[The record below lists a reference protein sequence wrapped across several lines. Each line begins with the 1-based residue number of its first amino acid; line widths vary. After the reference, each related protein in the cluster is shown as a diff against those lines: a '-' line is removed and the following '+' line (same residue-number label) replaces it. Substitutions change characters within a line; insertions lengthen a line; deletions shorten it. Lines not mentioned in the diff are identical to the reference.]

1 MIKMISINDLLV
13 NPENYR
19 YTSVESQKEAI
30 DLIVS
35 DQKEKLLNL
44 AKHIME
50 NGLNPNDLVQVSPY
64 AHDKT
69 KYIVIEGNRRVVALK
84 LLNTPTL
91 VDISGYE
98 RLRDKFQAL
107 KTEFKDR
114 IIDSINCSVYADPS
128 DADKWIKLKHAGQ
141 SNGIGTVDWDAQQIQ
156 RFEEKVEGKSSV
168 ALQILN
174 FVKSSSQTPNDII
187 ANIGSVPI
195 TSLSRL
201 VADPDVR
208 RFIGIEVNN
217 GLVTSILPESEVLK
231 GLIKII
237 SDLLSPD
244 FKVKRIYT
252 KDDRQDYVKSFP
264 KKSTPDHSRL
274 ADKPW
279 LLNGISKAKPTNQ
292 PPRSTIS
299 KDRKTVIPRK
309 VKILITNSKVNAI
322 YEELKKL
329 DVNKFTNACAVL
341 LRVFVE
347 LSLDCYI
354 YSKKP
359 AKITINSKLREK
371 VQEISSLLESTGIVD
386 KYITKGVRDQ
396 VAIPNGVLSMDTLNA
411 YIHNPNYSPIATN
424 VVIAWDNIQVFM
436 ERLWADI

>member
-1 MIKMISINDLLV
+1 MTKLISINDLLV

-30 DLIVS
+30 DLIVM
-35 DQKEKLLNL
+35 DQKDKLLNL

-64 AHDKT
+64 AHDKS
-69 KYIVIEGNRRVVALK
+69 KYIVVEGNRRVVALK
-84 LLNTPTL
+84 VLHTPTL
-91 VDISGYE
+91 IDISGLE
-98 RLRDKFQAL
+98 RLRDKFLAL
-107 KTEFKDR
+107 KSEFKDH
-114 IIDSINCSVYADPS
+114 IIDSINCSVYTDPS

-174 FVKSSSQTPNDII
+174 FIKNSSVTPKEILD
-187 ANIGSVPI
+187 NIGSVPI

-201 VADPDVR
+201 IADPDVR
-208 RFIGIEVNN
+208 RFIGIEINN
-217 GLVTSILPESEVLK
+217 GLVTSVLPEVEVLK
-231 GLIKII
+231 GFIKII
-237 SDLLSPD
+237 SDLLSPE

-252 KDDRQDYVKSFP
+252 KDDRQDYIKTFS
-264 KKSTPDHSRL
+264 KKSTPDHSKM

-279 LLNGISKAKPTNQ
+279 VLNGSTKNKSTIQPTKTIISKE
-292 PPRSTIS
+292 
-299 KDRKTVIPRK
+299 RKTVIPRK
-309 VKILITNSKVNAI
+309 VKIRISNPKVNAI

-329 DVNKFTNACAVL
+329 DAIKFTNACAVL

-354 YSKKP
+354 YSQKP
-359 AKITINSKLREK
+359 SKITINSKLREK
-371 VQEISSLLESTGIVD
+371 VQEISLLLESAKIIDKHIAKGI
-386 KYITKGVRDQ
+386 RDQ
-396 VAIPNGVLSMDTLNA
+396 VSIPNGVLSMDTLNA
-411 YIHNPNYSPIATN
+411 YVHNPNYSPIASN
-424 VVIAWDNIQVFM
+424 VIIAWDNIQVFM
-436 ERLWADI
+436 ERLWANI

>member
-1 MIKMISINDLLV
+1 MTKRISINDLLV

-19 YTSVESQKEAI
+19 YASVESQKEAI
-30 DLIVS
+30 DLIVT

-44 AKHIME
+44 ARHIME

-64 AHDKT
+64 AHDKS
-69 KYIVIEGNRRVVALK
+69 KYIVVEGNRRVVALK
-84 LLNTPTL
+84 LLHTPTL
-91 VDISGYE
+91 IDISGYE
-98 RLRDKFQAL
+98 RLRDKFQTL
-107 KTEFKDR
+107 KTKYENQ
-114 IIDSINCSVYADPS
+114 IIDSINCSVYEDPS

-174 FVKSSSQTPNDII
+174 FVKSSSETPKDITT
-187 ANIGSVPI
+187 NIGSVPI

-201 VADPDVR
+201 IADPDVR
-208 RFIGIEVNN
+208 RFIGIEINN

-231 GLIKII
+231 GLIKVI

-264 KKSTPDHSRL
+264 PKSTPDHSKL

-279 LLNGISKAKPTNQ
+279 RLNGISKAKPTNQ
-292 PPRSTIS
+292 PPRTTIS

-309 VKILITNSKVNAI
+309 IKINISNSKVNAI

-359 AKITINSKLREK
+359 VRITIDSKLRDK
-371 VQEISSLLESTGIVD
+371 IQEISSLLESSDIID
-386 KYITKGVRDQ
+386 KHIAKGVRDQ
-396 VAIPNGVLSMDTLNA
+396 VTIPNGVLSMDTLNA
-411 YIHNPNYSPIATN
+411 YVHNPNYSPIAKN

-436 ERLWADI
+436 ERLWATI